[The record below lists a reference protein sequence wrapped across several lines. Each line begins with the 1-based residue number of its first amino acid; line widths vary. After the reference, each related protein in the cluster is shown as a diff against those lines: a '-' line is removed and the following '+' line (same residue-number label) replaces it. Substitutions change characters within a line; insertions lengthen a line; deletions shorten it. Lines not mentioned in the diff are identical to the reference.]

1 MHQGAPIYTC
11 IIVFIL
17 LAHTY
22 IYDIYVRIA
31 IVNQSSGG
39 KLQQ

>member
-1 MHQGAPIYTC
+1 MHQGAPIL
-11 IIVFIL
+11 ILLFIL
-17 LAHTY
+17 LAYIY